1 MRLKIRGQVWTMRD
15 AKIDNLGQCTY
26 SELLIEVKAG
36 QGQQERMDTILH
48 EVLHALDPKL
58 TEEKIMRLAGTLTA
72 ALWKDG
78 WRRRG

>member
-26 SELLIEVKAG
+26 PELLIEVKAG

-58 TEEKIMRLAGTLTA
+58 TEEKIIRLAGTLTA

-78 WRRRG
+78 YRRRG